1 MFYYFAQ
8 HRKLVISFFDLCYF
22 IEYLII
28 KIKIMS
34 EFVENA

>member
-8 HRKLVISFFDLCYF
+8 HRKLVISFLIYAILED
-22 IEYLII
+22 LII
-28 KIKIMS
+28 KIKFLS